1 MSELLKAADRNQA
14 RASEPDASVWVSAN
28 AGTGKT
34 AVLVRRILRLLL
46 AGFAPECI
54 LCLTYTKTAAAE
66 MQNRL
71 LDTLAGWAT
80 EEDETLQESLTR
92 VLGRAPEPRDVITAR
107 RLFACTLEARGGLK
121 IHTIHGFCE
130 RLLQRFPLE
139 AGVAPNFTILEER
152 DQARHLSDA
161 FDEVLGQAAA
171 NRESRLGRALTT
183 VVRLAGEDQFRN
195 IIHAALEKRHALQ
208 QLQGLHGA
216 GSDWPDLECAAL
228 KDLFG
233 LDADGDASALQTS
246 LGDVLP
252 DDELADLVEAILAY
266 GGTTGDDER
275 FLKAAAKAKGTTG
288 PARAAALRPI
298 FFTGEGKPRSRVCSA
313 AVKKAAPD
321 LCAKL
326 DEAQSRYA
334 AIDRDIQAL
343 GCAQAS
349 TALLTL
355 ADAIQGAYTRAKQ
368 AEAALDYDD
377 LIEKV
382 LQLFNRSM
390 AAAWVLYKIDGGI
403 DHILVDEAQDTN
415 PAQWQIVEKL
425 AAEFFAGEGASARV
439 RTLFAVGDEKQS
451 IYSFQGADP
460 AQFGTYGRRFAAQA
474 RQAAQHWHDVPLS
487 LSFRSVAP
495 VLQSVD
501 QVFAKADA
509 AKGLTWQAETVIQ
522 HHAYREGQAGLVE
535 LWEAE
540 EEDKP
545 NPTPP
550 FEPWNEERATKRA
563 VETLAERIART
574 IRRWLDEEEMLQS
587 AARPVR
593 PGDILILVQRRNP
606 FVPAMIRWLKRLNI
620 PVAGA
625 DRMVL
630 TDQLAVQDLLS
641 LADVLLMPEDDL
653 ALAVVLKSPLFGLD
667 DDDLFA
673 LAHDRRGSL
682 WRTLQDRAGQN
693 LAGEEHFAEAA
704 TTLSEWLGFAD
715 FMPPYEFFAHVL
727 GRDGQ
732 KIRKRFLT
740 RLGPEAAEAIDEML
754 ELALAYDREEAPSLQ
769 GFVYQLRAGDLEIK
783 RDMEQ
788 ERDEVRIMTV
798 HGAKGLQAP
807 IVFLPDTCRL
817 PNHGRRSLFEIPRAH
832 QPEDAP
838 VHIVW
843 PAGARGIDP
852 LDDAR
857 QTAKDAEL
865 EEYHRLL
872 YVAMTR
878 ARDRLY
884 IGGWKPGREGN
895 GSWYDLA
902 RAALRGLL
910 SEAEDAEGRP
920 VHRLTSPPDKV
931 VPEAPRRPGEDEA
944 QALPDWARGPVP
956 QERGMQ
962 PLTPSGIEVEG
973 TPGGA
978 PSFESPPLGP
988 KALSEDYRFTRGRLI
1003 HALLEHLPQIPVEAR
1018 EAAAARF
1025 IAVRGADLPEGL
1037 RDDIVAESLAIAGHP
1052 DFSALFAPGSLAEVP
1067 VVARIGR
1074 GETARLLSGQID
1086 RLVLSEEAVLIL
1098 DYKTNRPPPLEP
1110 EAVAPAYISQLAAYR
1125 IALKDLYPNKEIRAC
1140 LLWTDGARL
1149 MEIPEAQLA
1158 QAETKILQG
1167 SQS

>member
-1 MSELLKAADRNQA
+1 MSELLQIADRNQA
-14 RASEPDASVWVSAN
+14 KASEPEASVWVSAN

-71 LDTLAGWAT
+71 LDTLAGWARA
-80 EEDETLQESLTR
+80 EDEKLQESLTR
-92 VLGRAPEPRDVITAR
+92 VLGRAPELKDMVTAR

-152 DQARHLSDA
+152 EQARHSSDA
-161 FDEVLGQAAA
+161 FDEVLGKAAA
-171 NRESRLGRALTT
+171 NRDSRLGRALTR
-183 VVRLAGEDQFRN
+183 VVRLAGEDQFRTV
-195 IIHAALEKRHALQ
+195 IQAALEKRHALLE
-208 QLQGLHGA
+208 LQGLHGQA
-216 GSDWPDLECAAL
+216 DDWPDRECAAL
-228 KDLFG
+228 KSLFG
-233 LDADGDASALQTS
+233 LEARSDAGALQAS
-246 LGDVLP
+246 LGDVLS
-252 DDELADLVEAILAY
+252 DAELADLVEAITAY

-275 FLKAAAKAKGTTG
+275 VLKAAANAKGTKG

-298 FFTGEGKPRSRVCSA
+298 FFTGEGKARSRVCSA

-326 DEAQSRYA
+326 DVAQSRYA

-343 GCAQAS
+343 TCAEAS

-382 LQLFNRSM
+382 LRLFNRSM

-415 PAQWQIVEKL
+415 PAQWQIVKAL

-460 AQFGTYGRRFAAQA
+460 AQFGSYGRQFAAQA
-474 RQAAQHWHDVPLS
+474 KQAEQLWHDVPLN

-501 QVFAKADA
+501 QVFSNACA
-509 AKGLTWQAETVIQ
+509 ARGLSWQTETVIQ
-522 HHAYREGQAGLVE
+522 HHAFREGQAGLVE

-540 EEDKP
+540 EEEKP

-550 FEPWNEERATKRA
+550 FEPWNEERAIKRA
-563 VETLAERIART
+563 VEALAERIART
-574 IRRWLDEEEMLQS
+574 IRRWLDEKEMLLS
-587 AARPVR
+587 ADRPVR
-593 PGDILILVQRRNP
+593 SGDILILVQRRNP
-606 FVPAMIRWLKRLNI
+606 FVPSMIRWLKRLNI

-682 WRTLQDRAGQN
+682 WRALQDRADDSR
-693 LAGEEHFAEAA
+693 FAEAA
-704 TTLSEWLGFAD
+704 ITLADWLGMAD
-715 FMPPYEFFAHVL
+715 LMPPYEFFAHVL
-727 GRDGQ
+727 GHDGQ
-732 KIRKRFLT
+732 DMRKRFLT

-754 ELALAYDREEAPSLQ
+754 ELALAYDGEEAPSLQ
-769 GFVYQLRAGDLEIK
+769 GFVHQLRAGDLEIK

-807 IVFLPDTCRL
+807 VVFLPDTCRL
-817 PNHGRRSLFEIPRAH
+817 PNHGRRTLFEIPRPNT
-832 QPEDAP
+832 PEDTRA
-838 VHIVW
+838 HIVW
-843 PAGARGIDP
+843 AAGAKGIGP
-852 LDDAR
+852 LDDAK

-884 IGGWKPGREGN
+884 ICGWKPGKEGN

-902 RAALRGLL
+902 RIALRGLL
-910 SEAEDAEGRP
+910 TETEDAEGRP
-920 VHRLTSPPDKV
+920 VYRLTSPPEKV
-931 VPEAPRRPGEDEA
+931 VREEDRRGGEDTAE
-944 QALPDWARGPVP
+944 ALPDWAHGPVP
-956 QERGMQ
+956 EERGMA
-962 PLTPSGIEVEG
+962 PLTPSGIETEAPPG
-973 TPGGA
+973 TA
-978 PSFESPPLGP
+978 KSFESPPLGP
-988 KALSEDYRFTRGRLI
+988 KALAEDHRFTRGRLV
-1003 HALLEHLPQIPVEAR
+1003 HALLEHLPQIPVEER
-1018 EAAAARF
+1018 ETAAKRF
-1025 IAVRGADLPEGL
+1025 IAVRGAGLPETL
-1037 RDDIVAESLAIAGHP
+1037 QDEIVAESLAVAGHP

-1067 VVARIGR
+1067 VVARIGS
-1074 GETARLLSGQID
+1074 GESARLLSGQID
-1086 RLVLSEEAVLIL
+1086 RLVLSESEALIL

-1110 EAVAPAYISQLAAYR
+1110 EDVAPAYISQLAAYR
-1125 IALKDLYPNKEIRAC
+1125 IALKDLYPNRKIRCC

-1149 MEIPEAQLA
+1149 MEIPEDQLA
-1158 QAETKILQG
+1158 RAETKILQG

>member
-1 MSELLKAADRNQA
+1 MSELLQIADRNQA
-14 RASEPDASVWVSAN
+14 KASEPGASVWVSAN

-46 AGFAPECI
+46 AGFGPECI

-80 EEDETLQESLTR
+80 AEDDKLDEALRR
-92 VLGRAPEPRDVITAR
+92 VLGRAPEPGDRITAR

-152 DQARHLSDA
+152 EQARHLSDA
-161 FDEVLGQAAA
+161 FDEVLGSAAA
-171 NRESRLGRALTT
+171 ARESRLGRALTR
-183 VVRLAGEDQFRN
+183 VVRLAGEEHFRTV
-195 IIHAALEKRHALQ
+195 IRAALEKRHALQ
-208 QLQGLHGA
+208 ELQGLHGA
-216 GSDWPDLECAAL
+216 GSAWPDLECAAL
-228 KDLFG
+228 KALFG
-233 LDADGDASALQTS
+233 LEAGTDTGMLQAA

-252 DDELADLVEAILAY
+252 DALLADLIEAITAY

-288 PARAAALRPI
+288 PARAAALRTI
-298 FFTGEGKPRSRVCSA
+298 FFTGEGKERTRVCSA

-321 LCAKL
+321 LCARL

-343 GCAQAS
+343 TCAEAS

-382 LQLFNRSM
+382 LLLFNRSM

-415 PAQWQIVEKL
+415 AAQWQIVKAL
-425 AAEFFAGEGASARV
+425 AAEFFAGKGASERV

-460 AQFGTYGRRFAAQA
+460 AQFGSYGRQFATQA
-474 RQAAQHWHDVPLS
+474 KQADQPWHDVPLN

-501 QVFAKADA
+501 QVFATAEA

-522 HHAYREGQAGLVE
+522 HHAFREGQAGLVE

-540 EEDKP
+540 EEEKP

-550 FEPWNEERATKRA
+550 FEPWNEERAAKRA
-563 VETLAERIART
+563 VETLAERVART
-574 IRRWLDEEEMLQS
+574 IRHWLDTGETLLS
-587 AARPVR
+587 AGRPIR

-606 FVPAMIRWLKRLNI
+606 FVPSMIRWLKRLNI

-667 DDDLFA
+667 DDDLFT
-673 LAHDRRGSL
+673 LAHNRRGSL
-682 WRTLQDRAGQN
+682 WRALQDRADDPR
-693 LAGEEHFAEAA
+693 FAEAA
-704 TTLSEWLGFAD
+704 ATLAEWLGLAD
-715 FMPPYEFFAHVL
+715 LAPPYEFFAHVL
-727 GRDGQ
+727 GAEGQ
-732 KIRKRFLT
+732 RMRKRFLT

-754 ELALAYDREEAPSLQ
+754 ELALVYDREDAPSLQ
-769 GFVYQLRAGDLEIK
+769 GFVHQLRAGDLEIK

-807 IVFLPDTCRL
+807 VVFLPDTCRL
-817 PNHGRRSLFEIPRAH
+817 PNHGRRALFAIPRPH
-832 QPEDAP
+832 RPDGTP
-838 VHIVW
+838 PHIVW
-843 PAGARGIDP
+843 PAGAKGVGP

-884 IGGWKPGREGN
+884 ICGWKPGKEGN

-902 RAALRGLL
+902 RSALRGLL
-910 SEAEDAEGRP
+910 TASEDAEGRP
-920 VHRLTSPPDKV
+920 VYRLTSPPEKV
-931 VPEAPRRPGEDEA
+931 VPETARWGGDEAA
-944 QALPDWARGPVP
+944 QALPDWALRPVP
-956 QERGMQ
+956 QERGMA
-962 PLTPSGIEVEG
+962 PLTPSGIETEG
-973 TPGGA
+973 AGNAP

-988 KALSEDYRFTRGRLI
+988 KALSEDFRFIRGRLV
-1003 HALLEHLPQIPVEAR
+1003 HALLEHLPQIPVADR
-1018 EAAAARF
+1018 EAAAERF
-1025 IAVRGADLPEGL
+1025 ISVRGAELPETL
-1037 RDDIVAESLAIAGHP
+1037 KAQIAAESLAVAEHP

-1067 VVARIGR
+1067 VVARIGS
-1074 GETARLLSGQID
+1074 GESARLLSGQID
-1086 RLVLSEEAVLIL
+1086 RLVISESEVLIL

-1110 EAVAPAYISQLAAYR
+1110 EGVAPAYILQLAAYR
-1125 IALKDLYPNKEIRAC
+1125 IALKDLYPNRKLRCC

-1149 MEIPEAQLA
+1149 MEIPEEMLA
-1158 QAETKILQG
+1158 EAERKILHR
-1167 SQS
+1167 SQP